1 MRMHPGKSLLR
12 VFLLR
17 VISGFQAVLLLSNS
31 GDALPLPKLEGQRLE
46 GLLSREQSASI
57 TEGRVSQT
65 TLMLL

>member
-1 MRMHPGKSLLR
+1 MHPGKSLLR

-46 GLLSREQSASI
+46 GVSFPENSLLASLR
-57 TEGRVSQT
+57 GRVSQT